1 MAKSDASGGDG
12 APGVSPKPAARGSSA
27 RNRGR
32 STPRPKRI
40 PERTCVACRQV
51 AGKRTL
57 VRVVRTVTGA
67 VEVDPTG
74 RKNGRG
80 AYLHADP
87 ACWDVALKRGS
98 LNAALKV
105 TVGEADLAAI
115 RAYRNQI
122 GGEGSA
128 QVAPQPEPNGNDH
141 AEDLPS
147 ATME

>member
-1 MAKSDASGGDG
+1 M
-12 APGVSPKPAARGSSA
+12 
-27 RNRGR
+27 
-32 STPRPKRI
+32 
-40 PERTCVACRQV
+40 ACRQV

-87 ACWDVALKRGS
+87 ACWDMALKRGA
-98 LNAALKV
+98 LHAALKV

-115 RAYRNQI
+115 RAYRDEI
-122 GGEGSA
+122 GGAASA
-128 QVAPQPEPNGNDH
+128 EVAPAPRPRGNDH
-141 AEDLPS
+141 AEDDTS